1 MANNVTLPKRTTIE
15 GQPHKLAYITPQEG
29 DLLKRM
35 GGSGQMHRGIP
46 SYPPAGDAGG
56 TGSGQAGTSSGVG
69 GFGAGSPSGQAAAAA
84 QGFQAAM
91 AAEAQAQAAAQQQ
104 MAQRAEEAKSYAAA
118 QQLANIATQR
128 AMTGA
133 QLTSIMPARAVYN
146 FLTATTPEQ
155 IGLASASKFLSMPNV
170 SLSSYGVPTAPIS
183 GGGRVTMNRF
193 GGVTY
198 TGMPQEGYE
207 GAYANLIAPKP
218 DIGGG
223 RPQQVAPVQDP
234 MTGQERCPEGYYF
247 NETLQACIM
256 DTRSTSPFQPEG
268 SMGVAEMS
276 PPTGYY
282 ARMSLLDQP
291 PAGLLEAG
299 FGSPQDFAAANTAFR
314 RGAATRPSMYTDPY
328 NLQGYTLLS

>member
-1 MANNVTLPKRTTIE
+1 MPRGFEGERESQRANDPSGR
-15 GQPHKLAYITPQEG
+15 
-29 DLLKRM
+29 
-35 GGSGQMHRGIP
+35 SGQ
-46 SYPPAGDAGG
+46 GG
-56 TGSGQAGTSSGVG
+56 G
-69 GFGAGSPSGQAAAAA
+69 GGRERAMEAARQAAVQQAALDVSA
-84 QGFQAAM
+84 ARERQQQEQAAQAAM
-91 AAEAQAQAAAQQQ
+91 AARQA
-104 MAQRAEEAKSYAAA
+104 AQRAEEAKSYAAA

-128 AMTGA
+128 AMTGS
-133 QLTSIMPARAVYN
+133 QLTSMMPARAVYN
-146 FLTATTPEQ
+146 FLTGTTPEQ
-155 IGLASASKFLSMPNV
+155 IGLSSASKFLSMPNV
-170 SLSSYGVPTAPIS
+170 SLSPYGVPTAPVS

-198 TGMPQEGYE
+198 SGMPQEGYE
-207 GAYANLIAPKP
+207 GAYANLIAPQP
-218 DIGGG
+218 EPQADG

-256 DTRSTSPFQPEG
+256 DTRSTSPFQPSG

-282 ARMSLLDQP
+282 ARMGLLDQP

-299 FGSPQDFAAANTAFR
+299 FGTPQDFAAANTAFR
-314 RGAATRPSMYTDPY
+314 MGAATRPSMYTDPY

>member
-1 MANNVTLPKRTTIE
+1 MPAERGYADIGRAGRDTSASRDTGRPDR
-15 GQPHKLAYITPQEG
+15 
-29 DLLKRM
+29 
-35 GGSGQMHRGIP
+35 GQMLSRQREAVRQ
-46 SYPPAGDAGG
+46 S
-56 TGSGQAGTSSGVG
+56 Q
-69 GFGAGSPSGQAAAAA
+69 QAARQVGDMAVQSGLDVSAARQRQQQELA
-84 QGFQAAM
+84 AQAAM
-91 AAEAQAQAAAQQQ
+91 AASIAKQQ
-104 MAQRAEEAKSYAAA
+104 MAQRAEEARSYAAA

-128 AMTGA
+128 AMKGA
-133 QLTSIMPARAVYN
+133 QLTGMMPARAVYN
-146 FLTATTPEQ
+146 FLTGTTPEQ

-314 RGAATRPSMYTDPY
+314 RGAATRPSMYNDPY

>member
-1 MANNVTLPKRTTIE
+1 MPRGFEGERESQRANDPSGR
-15 GQPHKLAYITPQEG
+15 
-29 DLLKRM
+29 
-35 GGSGQMHRGIP
+35 SGQ
-46 SYPPAGDAGG
+46 GG
-56 TGSGQAGTSSGVG
+56 GGGRERSMEAARQAVVQ
-69 GFGAGSPSGQAAAAA
+69 QAALDVSAARERQRQEQAA
-84 QGFQAAM
+84 QA
-91 AAEAQAQAAAQQQ
+91 
-104 MAQRAEEAKSYAAA
+104 AQRAEEAKSYAAA

-133 QLTSIMPARAVYN
+133 QLTSMMPARAAYN
-146 FLTATTPEQ
+146 FLTGTTPEQ
-155 IGLASASKFLSMPNV
+155 IGLSSASKFLSMPNV
-170 SLSSYGVPTAPIS
+170 SLSPYGVPTAPVS

-207 GAYANLIAPKP
+207 GAYANLIAPRP
-218 DIGGG
+218 EPQTDG

-234 MTGQERCPEGYYF
+234 MTGQARCPEGYYF

-256 DTRSTSPFQPEG
+256 DTRSTSSFQPT
-268 SMGVAEMS
+268 VATAQPMPS
-276 PPTGYY
+276 GDYY
-282 ARMSLLDQP
+282 ARMGLLDQP

-314 RGAATRPSMYTDPY
+314 MGAATRPDIYTDPY